1 MKYSVVDEV
10 VRYVYTGRLTLDWDL
25 ALWMY
30 SVGYTMGS
38 SQLEMWSSQFLKRR
52 YVIEIRSILAKY

>member
-1 MKYSVVDEV
+1 MVMEFSVVDEV
-10 VRYVYTGRLTLDWDL
+10 VTYVYTGQLKLDWDL

-38 SQLEMWSSQFLKRR
+38 NQLKIWSPQFLKKR
-52 YVIEIRSILAKY
+52 YVINGKQI

>member
-1 MKYSVVDEV
+1 MIIKFSVVEAAIE
-10 VRYVYTGRLTLDWDL
+10 YVYTGKLTLDWEL

-38 SQLEMWSSQFLKRR
+38 SQLRIWASQFLKKR
-52 YVIEIRSILAKY
+52 YATYLVKG

>member
-1 MKYSVVDEV
+1 MMFSVVDEV
-10 VRYVYTGRLTLDWDL
+10 LRYVYTGRLTLDWDL

-38 SQLEMWSSQFLKRR
+38 SQLKMWSSQFLKTR
-52 YVIEIRSILAKY
+52 YVIEMCAILAKY